1 MRTKTKTKTKS
12 VASRKSTAKRKY
24 KTAKTRVAK
33 IANRIGQSIVK
44 AGRPPLPLNKLKV
57 RVSYTLAPKIQK
69 ALRRA
74 SREER
79 RTQVSIVE
87 TALTRF
93 LKIKS

>member
-12 VASRKSTAKRKY
+12 VASRKSVAKRKY
-24 KTAKTRVAK
+24 KTAKTRIAK
-33 IANRIGQSIVK
+33 IADSVRP
-44 AGRPPLPLNKLKV
+44 GRPPLPLNKLKV

-87 TALTRF
+87 TALSRF

>member
-1 MRTKTKTKTKS
+1 MKTKTKPKS
-12 VASRKSTAKRKY
+12 VVAHKKVAKRKY
-24 KTAKTRVAK
+24 KTAKTRIAKVADSV
-33 IANRIGQSIVK
+33 RP
-44 AGRPPLPLNKLKV
+44 GRPPLPLNKLKV

-74 SREER
+74 SRQER

-87 TALTRF
+87 TALSRF

>member
-1 MRTKTKTKTKS
+1 MKTKTKTKS
-12 VASRKSTAKRKY
+12 VAAHKKVVKGKY
-24 KTAKTRVAK
+24 KTAKTRIAKVADSV
-33 IANRIGQSIVK
+33 RP
-44 AGRPPLPLNKLKV
+44 GRPPLPLNKLKV

-74 SREER
+74 SRQER

>member
-1 MRTKTKTKTKS
+1 MRTKTKTKKKS
-12 VASRKSTAKRKY
+12 VASRKSAAKRSY
-24 KTAKTRVAK
+24 KTAKTRIAKVADSV
-33 IANRIGQSIVK
+33 RP
-44 AGRPPLPLNKLKV
+44 GRPPLPLNKLKV

-87 TALTRF
+87 AALTRF

>member
-1 MRTKTKTKTKS
+1 MRTKTKTKS
-12 VASRKSTAKRKY
+12 VASRKSVAKRKY
-24 KTAKTRVAK
+24 KTAKTRIAKVADSV
-33 IANRIGQSIVK
+33 RP
-44 AGRPPLPLNKLKV
+44 GRPPLPLNKLKV

-74 SREER
+74 SRQER

-87 TALTRF
+87 TALSRF

>member
-12 VASRKSTAKRKY
+12 VASRKSAAKRKY
-24 KTAKTRVAK
+24 KTAKTRIAK
-33 IANRIGQSIVK
+33 IADSVRP
-44 AGRPPLPLNKLKV
+44 GRPSLPLNKLKV

>member
-1 MRTKTKTKTKS
+1 MKTKTKTKS
-12 VASRKSTAKRKY
+12 VAAHKKVAKRKY
-24 KTAKTRVAK
+24 RTAKTRIAKVADSV
-33 IANRIGQSIVK
+33 RP
-44 AGRPPLPLNKLKV
+44 GRPPLPLNKLKV

-74 SREER
+74 SRQER

-87 TALTRF
+87 AALSRF

>member
-1 MRTKTKTKTKS
+1 MKTKTKTKS
-12 VASRKSTAKRKY
+12 VAAHKKVVKSKY
-24 KTAKTRVAK
+24 KTAKTRIAKVADSV
-33 IANRIGQSIVK
+33 RP
-44 AGRPPLPLNKLKV
+44 GRPPLPLNKLKV

-74 SREER
+74 ARQER

-87 TALTRF
+87 TALSRF

>member
-1 MRTKTKTKTKS
+1 MRTKTKTKS
-12 VASRKSTAKRKY
+12 VASRKSVAKRKY
-24 KTAKTRVAK
+24 KTAKTRIAK
-33 IANRIGQSIVK
+33 IADSVRP
-44 AGRPPLPLNKLKV
+44 GRPPLPLNKLKV